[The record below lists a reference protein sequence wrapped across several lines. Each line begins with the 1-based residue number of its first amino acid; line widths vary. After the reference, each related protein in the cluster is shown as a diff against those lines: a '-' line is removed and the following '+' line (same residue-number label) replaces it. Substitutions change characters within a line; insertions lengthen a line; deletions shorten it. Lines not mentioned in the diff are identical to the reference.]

1 MQALKKVDDKAE
13 VIQVFRH
20 DAFDNGFEQYFKD
33 LRSNKISKVLND
45 SERKVKLKSITYR
58 QVNSWEEQE
67 LLTIKRK
74 DRGWRKFSIMEAVWL
89 KIVAELRDFGF
100 PIESIKATKESLSY
114 LSKKCGVEM
123 PFLEFFTAFAIGN
136 KMPVLLLV
144 FKDGVSIPVSYT
156 QYKVTK
162 ELMEVENHI
171 QINLNEV
178 LQSFFP
184 NVDLKPS
191 YELQMPVTLEEME
204 LLAFMRVK
212 HFEKVEVLYKNGKVE
227 VIEGFA
233 RTDAQKM
240 LNEIIREHR
249 YQKIELV
256 LEDGKIVSVR
266 QRLKHKVGTLK
277 SKKG

>member
-89 KIVAELRDFGF
+89 KIVAELREFGF
-100 PIESIKATKESLSY
+100 PIEKIKVTKESLSY
-114 LSKKCGVEM
+114 LKKKGGVEM
-123 PFLEFFTAFAIGN
+123 PFLEFFTAFAIGS
-136 KMPVLLLV
+136 KMPVLILI
-144 FKDGVSIPVSYT
+144 FRDGVAIPVSFT
-156 QYKVTK
+156 QYKITQEVIG
-162 ELMEVENHI
+162 VENHI
-171 QINLNEV
+171 QINLNEM

-184 NVDLKPS
+184 NVDLKPN
-191 YELQMPVTLEEME
+191 YQMQMPVSLEEME

-212 HFEKVEVLYKNGKVE
+212 NFEKVEIFYSNGKMDT
-227 VIEGFA
+227 IEGME
-233 RTDAQKM
+233 RVDASKM
-240 LNEIIREHR
+240 LNEIIREQK

-256 LEDGKIVSVR
+256 LQDGNIVAVR
-266 QRLKHKVGTLK
+266 RKVKHKIGKLK
-277 SKKG
+277 